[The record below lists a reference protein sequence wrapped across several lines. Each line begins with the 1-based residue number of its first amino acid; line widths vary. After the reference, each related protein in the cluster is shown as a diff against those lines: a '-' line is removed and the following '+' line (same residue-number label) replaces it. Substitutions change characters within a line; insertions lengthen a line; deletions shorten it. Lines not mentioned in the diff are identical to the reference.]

1 MCNDDVRHVVELV
14 AILSG
19 VAIFYQ
25 EARYHRAEIQ
35 TDNLLIRNLTT
46 PLGWGVSV
54 ILFWILAIPAYFY
67 IKKSRVS
74 SKAVSEC
81 PRFFKRDWKLFLQT
95 IFFLIFAFF
104 FTYKQ

>member
-1 MCNDDVRHVVELV
+1 MCNDDARHVVEIV

-19 VAIFYQ
+19 VAVFYQ
-25 EARYHRAEIQ
+25 EARYHRAEIHS
-35 TDNLLIRNLTT
+35 DNFMIRNLTT

-54 ILFWILAIPAYFY
+54 ILFWVLAFPAYFY
-67 IKKSRVS
+67 IKKSRATS
-74 SKAVSEC
+74 TTVSEASL
-81 PRFFKRDWKLFLQT
+81 FFKRDWTLFIKT